1 MGNLKKEMEKEI
13 MVYEDKVRRNEDELQ
28 EINNYY
34 MEIKNN
40 EDDELERIK
49 KRRQEIVMEIMRLDT
64 YISGNKYVLNNIG

>member
-1 MGNLKKEMEKEI
+1 MGNLKKEIEKEI

-49 KRRQEIVMEIMRLDT
+49 KRRKEIVMEIMRLDT